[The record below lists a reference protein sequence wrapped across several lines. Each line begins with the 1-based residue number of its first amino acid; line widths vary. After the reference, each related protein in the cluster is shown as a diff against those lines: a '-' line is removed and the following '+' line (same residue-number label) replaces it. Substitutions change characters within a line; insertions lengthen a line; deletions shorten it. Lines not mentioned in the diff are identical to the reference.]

1 MQRVLKS
8 LLVLLLVV
16 ALGVAATGTATALPW
31 AGHHAEMTSFNQ
43 LYSDWRKE
51 AAEAI
56 ANATHRH
63 ETDGKC
69 LHPCCTAPAIAALP
83 EIIRPYVALR
93 VMPAGFAVPCD
104 YLLSGIDVTPLT
116 GPPKL
121 SA

>member
-1 MQRVLKS
+1 MLRVLKS
-8 LLVLLLVV
+8 LLVLLLVA
-16 ALGVAATGTATALPW
+16 ALGVATMETATALPC
-31 AGHHAEMTSFNQ
+31 AGHHVELTAGNQ
-43 LYSDWRKE
+43 VYSDCWKE

-56 ANATHRH
+56 VDAAHPH
-63 ETDGKC
+63 EKGGRC
-69 LHPCCTAPAIAALP
+69 AHPCCTMPAMAALP

-93 VMPAGFAVPCD
+93 VMPAGFAVLRD